1 MYIVEFVRYDNPN
14 AGEEVK
20 KFVTRY
26 EAQLFAAN
34 ANATDNSRSH
44 QSVLGE
50 FRVVDRTQYF

>member
-1 MYIVEFVRYDNPN
+1 MYIVEFVRYDNLN

-50 FRVVDRTQYF
+50 FRVRDR